1 MNPYTTSP
9 ATMLTIAA
17 MLNDED
23 IARAEQRR
31 LARDARTARHT
42 ELRRRARS
50 ARPHRRRRPWTRV
63 AVRLRLAH

>member
-23 IARAEQRR
+23 VARAERRR